1 MKRLLIPA
9 LLFLSLA
16 ALLPVREA
24 SAQPKR
30 GGTVTLGITRDAS
43 VMNPLVDTSS
53 TQKRI
58 RDLMFETLLGVDLK
72 GNLQPALAESW
83 DISKDGKLYTFRLR
97 RGVKFHNGQE
107 MTAEDAKFA
116 IDYSMNPKNGAR
128 GFAELEVVD
137 RVEARDRYT
146 LNIYMKRS
154 APGFTYALAKIET
167 FSVIPKESVGEGV
180 RNPGKFPPGT
190 GPFKFVEWQPQ
201 QRIVFDRFDDYW
213 GRKAF
218 VDRVVLRIIP
228 DTTVSF
234 TALRAGDID
243 MTERA
248 PYEWIKEIRDG
259 KSKGSDLL
267 NLATRRAA
275 R

>member
-16 ALLPVREA
+16 GFFPVREA

-58 RDLMFETLLGVDLK
+58 RDLMFQTFLGVDLK
-72 GNLQPALAESW
+72 GNLQPVLAESW
-83 DISKDGKLYTFRLR
+83 DISKDGKLYTFHLR
-97 RGVKFHNGQE
+97 RGVKFHNGKE
-107 MTAEDAKFA
+107 MTADDAKFA

-154 APGFTYALAKIET
+154 APGFTYALARIET
-167 FSVIPKESVGEGV
+167 FSVIPKESV
-180 RNPGKFPPGT
+180 
-190 GPFKFVEWQPQ
+190 
-201 QRIVFDRFDDYW
+201 
-213 GRKAF
+213 A
-218 VDRVVLRIIP
+218 
-228 DTTVSF
+228 
-234 TALRAGDID
+234 
-243 MTERA
+243 
-248 PYEWIKEIRDG
+248 
-259 KSKGSDLL
+259 
-267 NLATRRAA
+267 
-275 R
+275 